1 MNRYKADHYH
11 QSKIEP
17 FQVIDDWR
25 LDFYL
30 GNVIKYICRAKHK
43 GSELDDIRKA
53 IVYLQYY
60 EHKLSEESVQDV
72 E

>member
-1 MNRYKADHYH
+1 MENRYKAEHYH
-11 QSKIEP
+11 QNKIEP
-17 FQVIDDWR
+17 FQVIDDWG

-30 GNVIKYICRAKHK
+30 GNVIKYICRAKDK
-43 GSELDDIRKA
+43 VLERDDIRKV

-60 EHKLSEESVQDV
+60 ESKLSEE

>member
-1 MNRYKADHYH
+1 MMMNRYKADHYH
-11 QSKIEP
+11 QNKIEP
-17 FQVIDDWR
+17 FQVIDDWG

-30 GNVIKYICRAKHK
+30 GNVVKYICRAMYK

-60 EHKLSEESVQDV
+60 ENKLSEE